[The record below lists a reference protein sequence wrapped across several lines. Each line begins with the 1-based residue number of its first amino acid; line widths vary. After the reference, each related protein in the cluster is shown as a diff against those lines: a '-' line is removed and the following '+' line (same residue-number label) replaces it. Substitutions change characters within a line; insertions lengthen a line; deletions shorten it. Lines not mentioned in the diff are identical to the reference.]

1 MKRIISSRLAGN
13 LLLLLNT
20 GMLLVHV
27 LILLKVI
34 PSHFIW
40 GGRINGES
48 ELVALESVSVVIQ
61 IVFIALIAL
70 KTGYLLPGRFKRTAR
85 IGLWLLFVFMVLNT
99 AGNLASISGP
109 EKLFM
114 TPLTVVLA
122 FLSLRLAVEK

>member
-1 MKRIISSRLAGN
+1 MSNGTDSR
-13 LLLLLNT
+13 
-20 GMLLVHV
+20 
-27 LILLKVI
+27 
-34 PSHFIW
+34 FIW

-48 ELVALESVSVVIQ
+48 ELVALENLSVVIQ

-85 IGLWLLFVFMVLNT
+85 IGMWLLFGFMNT

-122 FLSLRLAVEK
+122 LLPLRLAVEK